1 MDVWDPSF
9 CDLFFEP
16 IPEEVLSLVDEVQPS
31 TSNKTCF
38 ERGIREQLA
47 HRAAIREEGTCVLV

>member
-16 IPEEVLSLVDEVQPS
+16 IPEEVLSLVDEVQQS
-31 TSNKTCF
+31 TSSTSELLYNTTELDF
-38 ERGIREQLA
+38 
-47 HRAAIREEGTCVLV
+47 V